1 MPLMEQSQHMPTMP
15 TETAVG
21 ALCPRRRRFFC
32 YIRFSSKAQEDG
44 DSERRQLE
52 KGMKRAAELD
62 AEFVDHPP

>member
-15 TETAVG
+15 TETGVG